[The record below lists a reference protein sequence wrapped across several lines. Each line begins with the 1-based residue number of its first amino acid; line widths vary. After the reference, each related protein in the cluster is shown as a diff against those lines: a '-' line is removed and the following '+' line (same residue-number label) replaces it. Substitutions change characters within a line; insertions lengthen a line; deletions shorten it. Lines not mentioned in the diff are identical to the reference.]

1 MQKENIEKSL
11 STGRKLHRI
20 FSTIFLPLYCAR
32 RLQTFATPRCP
43 ELSRNDQALSFYPRI
58 VIYLH
63 ASTKTLEICFQV
75 IKATSLIISL
85 PIEKLISTNNFL
97 VQDTLLAKDE
107 YFRFFIELSY
117 ALRQKRK
124 RREKL
129 YTREIRFWIM
139 TGEYLNDG
147 SVNKWFMGRINA
159 GFKAAFT

>member
-32 RLQTFATPRCP
+32 RLQAFATPRCP

-63 ASTKTLEICFQV
+63 AYRPKLWKLV
-75 IKATSLIISL
+75 IKATSLITSL

-129 YTREIRFWIM
+129 YTREIRF
-139 TGEYLNDG
+139 
-147 SVNKWFMGRINA
+147 
-159 GFKAAFT
+159 

>member
-32 RLQTFATPRCP
+32 RLQAFATPRCP

-63 ASTKTLEICFQV
+63 ASTKTVETCFQV
-75 IKATSLIISL
+75 IKATSLITSL

-117 ALRQKRK
+117 ALRQKKEKKRK
-124 RREKL
+124 II
-129 YTREIRFWIM
+129 YTRNTF
-139 TGEYLNDG
+139 LNYDR
-147 SVNKWFMGRINA
+147 RISKRWNRE
-159 GFKAAFT
+159 